1 MTVSLYLKVMNC
13 TLFGQVEPSSRPTFV
28 ETAKHLEYI
37 LVGTK
42 PFRPLLSEAMESRPP
57 QTPASKEQNIYQ
69 PDNELELDPEKP
81 RRGGEGE
88 EGITS
93 PELVPPAIIVSTETS
108 PSMVRSA
115 EKRRQSWIAE
125 RYKLFNTATDDLL
138 RNTPSKLKSF
148 FHRVLRVQTHFD
160 PSRQKKF
167 KEGAKQRS
175 ASQLKSYSM
184 LNPQENGGVVTF
196 VEKEGTC
203 RSPPHSFGLLRRK
216 SSEKVV
222 SSESGSQEDSVDGK
236 SSPPSLGSE
245 SARSLTSP
253 STLDRATSPNSL
265 EITRSSPSTRN
276 LAESDT
282 PVSKVLDNSN
292 RPRCKSIPVCN
303 DFRRGRPSLSRR
315 TASHRECPT
324 YNADHSTPEV
334 HTDET
339 ERIKNRKSPFWFLKR
354 KGSKCKDPE

>member
-1 MTVSLYLKVMNC
+1 MNC
-13 TLFGQVEPSSRPTFV
+13 TFFGQVEPSSRPTFV

-42 PFRPLLSEAMESRPP
+42 PFRPLLSEAIDSSPP
-57 QTPASKEQNIYQ
+57 QTPGSTERNICQ
-69 PDNELELDPEKP
+69 PDNKLELDPEKA
-81 RRGGEGE
+81 RRGGEVE
-88 EGITS
+88 EDVTTS

-167 KEGAKQRS
+167 KDGAKQRS
-175 ASQLKSYSM
+175 ASQLRSYSM

-196 VEKEGTC
+196 VEKEGNC
-203 RSPPHSFGLLRRK
+203 QSPPHSRGLLRRK

-222 SSESGSQEDSVDGK
+222 SSDSGSQEDSVDGK
-236 SSPPSLGSE
+236 NSHRSLGSE
-245 SARSLTSP
+245 SALSLTWP
-253 STLDRATSPNSL
+253 STLDRAASPNSL
-265 EITRSSPSTRN
+265 QISRSSPSTRN
-276 LAESDT
+276 LTESDT

-303 DFRRGRPSLSRR
+303 DFRAGSLTRR

-324 YNADHSTPEV
+324 YNADHLTPEV
-334 HTDET
+334 HADET
-339 ERIKNRKSPFWFLKR
+339 DRIKSRKSPFWFLKR